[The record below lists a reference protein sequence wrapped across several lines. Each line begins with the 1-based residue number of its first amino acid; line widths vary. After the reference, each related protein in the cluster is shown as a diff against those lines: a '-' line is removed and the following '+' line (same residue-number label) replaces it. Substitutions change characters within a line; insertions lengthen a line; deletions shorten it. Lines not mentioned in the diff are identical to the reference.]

1 MSATA
6 SSPDKAGKAYWDA
19 LWRDAPPPAP
29 IEPHAPGLANTLN
42 RRFHEVF
49 VEAFAGRETQGRA
62 LLEIGC
68 ARSPWPPYFAR
79 EFGFRV
85 SGLDYSE
92 IGCRQEEDVLRRA
105 GIEGR
110 VVCADMFAPPEEL
123 RGAFDVAV
131 SFGLVEHFERTADAV
146 AACAAFVRPGGL
158 IVTSVPNLKGL
169 LGPLQRWADRAV
181 YDIHVPLDAAALA
194 RAHEAAGLRVRSARM
209 LLPLNLGVVN
219 MAARRP
225 VLAWKFVAKAG
236 DLVTKAVWAAD
247 RLRPLPETPY
257 FAPYALCV
265 AEKPS

>member
-6 SSPDKAGKAYWDA
+6 ASPDKAGKAYWDA

-29 IEPHAPGLANTLN
+29 IDAHAPGLANTLN

-49 VEAFAGRETQGRA
+49 AQAFAGRETRGRA

-68 ARSPWPPYFAR
+68 ARSPWLPYFAQ
-79 EFGFRV
+79 EFGFRI

-105 GIEGR
+105 GVEGD
-110 VVCADMFAPPEEL
+110 VVCADLFRPPAEL
-123 RGAFDVAV
+123 RGSFDVVV

-146 AACAAFVRPGGL
+146 AACAAFLRPGGV
-158 IVTSVPNLKGL
+158 IVTATPNLKGL
-169 LGPLQRWADRAV
+169 LGAVQRRLDRAI
-181 YDIHVPLDAAALA
+181 YDIHVPLDAADLA
-194 RAHEAAGLRVRSARM
+194 RAHEAAGLRVRTARM
-209 LLPLNLGVVN
+209 LLPLNLGVLN
-219 MAARRP
+219 MSARRP
-225 VLAWKFVAKAG
+225 ALAWKFVAKAAE
-236 DLVTKAVWAAD
+236 LATRAVWAVD

-257 FAPYALCV
+257 FSPYAVCV